1 MIERQIIK
9 LFTYMEE
16 NKIGTVSME
25 QGAQVRGRK
34 KSWLGKVVSD
44 KMDKAIIVVVERRVQ
59 HPVYKKYFKK
69 TTRLM
74 AHDEKNEAGIGDF
87 VKIVE
92 CRPLSK
98 RKSCRLVE
106 IIEKAK

>member
-1 MIERQIIK
+1 
-9 LFTYMEE
+9 
-16 NKIGTVSME
+16 ME
-25 QGAQVRGRK
+25 QNAVARGRK
-34 KSWLGKVVSD
+34 KSWQGKVVSD
-44 KMDKAIIVVVERRVQ
+44 KMDKAIVVAVERRVQ

-74 AHDEKNEAGIGDF
+74 AHDEKNEAGIGDL

-106 IIEKAK
+106 IIEKAR

>member
-1 MIERQIIK
+1 
-9 LFTYMEE
+9 MEE
-16 NKIGTVSME
+16 NKTGTAAME
-25 QGAQVRGRK
+25 QNAVARGRK
-34 KSWLGKVVSD
+34 KSWQGKVVSD
-44 KMDKAIIVVVERRVQ
+44 KMDKAIVVAVERRVQ

-74 AHDEKNEAGIGDF
+74 AHDENNEAGIGDL

-106 IIEKAK
+106 IIEKAR

>member
-1 MIERQIIK
+1 
-9 LFTYMEE
+9 MENSAE
-16 NKIGTVSME
+16 
-25 QGAQVRGRK
+25 VRGRK
-34 KSWLGKVVSD
+34 KSWSGRVVSD
-44 KMDKAIIVVVERRVQ
+44 KMDKGCIVAVERRVQ

-74 AHDEKNEAGIGDF
+74 VHDEKNEAGLGDL
-87 VKIVE
+87 VKVVE

-106 IIEKAK
+106 IIEKAR

>member
-1 MIERQIIK
+1 
-9 LFTYMEE
+9 MEE
-16 NKIGTVSME
+16 NKTGTAAME
-25 QGAQVRGRK
+25 QKAAARGRK
-34 KSWLGKVVSD
+34 KSWQGKVVSD
-44 KMDKAIIVVVERRVQ
+44 KMDKAIVVAVERRVQ

-74 AHDEKNEAGIGDF
+74 AHDEKNEAGIGDL

-106 IIEKAK
+106 IIEKAR

>member
-1 MIERQIIK
+1 MDSVAKGQNIP
-9 LFTYMEE
+9 
-16 NKIGTVSME
+16 
-25 QGAQVRGRK
+25 ARGRK
-34 KSWLGKVVSD
+34 KSWIGKVVSD
-44 KMDKAIIVVVERRVQ
+44 KMDKACVIAIERSVQ
-59 HPVYKKYFKK
+59 HPLYKKYFKK

-74 AHDEKNEAGIGDF
+74 AHDEKNEAGIGDL
-87 VKIVE
+87 VKVVE

>member
-1 MIERQIIK
+1 MDSVAK
-9 LFTYMEE
+9 
-16 NKIGTVSME
+16 E
-25 QGAQVRGRK
+25 QNVPVRGRK
-34 KSWLGKVVSD
+34 KSWIGKVVSD
-44 KMDKAIIVVVERRVQ
+44 KMDKACVVAVERSVQ

-74 AHDEKNEAGIGDF
+74 AHDEKNEAGIGDL
-87 VKIVE
+87 VKVVE

>member
-1 MIERQIIK
+1 
-9 LFTYMEE
+9 MEE
-16 NKIGTVSME
+16 NKTGAAAME
-25 QGAQVRGRK
+25 QNAAARGRK
-34 KSWLGKVVSD
+34 KSWQGKVISD
-44 KMDKAIIVVVERRVQ
+44 KMDKAIVVAVERRVQ

-74 AHDEKNEAGIGDF
+74 AHDENNEAGIGDL
-87 VKIVE
+87 VKVVE

-106 IIEKAK
+106 IIEKAR

>member
-1 MIERQIIK
+1 MAKNAEER
-9 LFTYMEE
+9 
-16 NKIGTVSME
+16 S
-25 QGAQVRGRK
+25 RK
-34 KSWLGKVVSD
+34 KSWVGKVVSD
-44 KMDKAIIVVVERRVQ
+44 KMDKAIVIAVERRVQ

-74 AHDEKNEAGIGDF
+74 AHDQNNDAGIGDI
-87 VKIVE
+87 VKVME

-106 IIEKAK
+106 VVEKAK